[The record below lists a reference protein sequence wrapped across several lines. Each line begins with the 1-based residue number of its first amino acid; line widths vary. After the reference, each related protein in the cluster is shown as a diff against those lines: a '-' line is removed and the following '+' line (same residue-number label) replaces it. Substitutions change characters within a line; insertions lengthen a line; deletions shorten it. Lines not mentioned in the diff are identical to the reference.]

1 MGIAN
6 SHFLSSGI
14 FAFLF
19 GSTFMMSIRFLRQ
32 AVAFSLMT
40 LLVSAF
46 ASAQPPGGGGRGGF
60 GGFGGGGG
68 GRGFTM
74 DRAMLLRNEQVRKE
88 LTIEEAQ
95 AATIDAALE
104 AYREERSA
112 APRPDRDAIG
122 KMSEEERTA
131 LFDKMR
137 KEGEELSKKT
147 DEVLSALLETEQT
160 KRLDQISFQLKL
172 QGSTLDTLKSD
183 ELKTKLSL
191 TEEQI
196 AKLDDIQKSVDAERE
211 KARAEREAGGGGG
224 RPQGGGF
231 SPGGAGFEQM
241 IAARKKTTDDAMA
254 VLTADQTK
262 IIDEMTGAKF
272 ELDMRA
278 MFGGGRPGGGGQ
290 DGGGGRQ
297 RNGGG
302 GNRPPA
308 E

>member
-1 MGIAN
+1 
-6 SHFLSSGI
+6 
-14 FAFLF
+14 
-19 GSTFMMSIRFLRQ
+19 MMSIRFLRQ